1 MPSLNRLLTG
11 PCDHRDSDRTPRSC
25 ISHGPPCSQRSQYG
39 RNYKSNNIISAASHQ
54 VDDPTLK
61 EVLARLK
68 DSSQFELRKR
78 HVEDFNKRNLWRK
91 RGIALVPL
99 RYPHN
104 QFGTR

>member
-1 MPSLNRLLTG
+1 MLSEKQTWSGFENTIRV
-11 PCDHRDSDRTPRSC
+11 
-25 ISHGPPCSQRSQYG
+25 ISFYP
-39 RNYKSNNIISAASHQ
+39 NAFK

-99 RYPHN
+99 QYPHN

>member
-1 MPSLNRLLTG
+1 MIEHLA
-11 PCDHRDSDRTPRSC
+11 
-25 ISHGPPCSQRSQYG
+25 
-39 RNYKSNNIISAASHQ
+39 AASATDPLALREANMVGIIRVQSISKQYLIQ

>member
-1 MPSLNRLLTG
+1 M
-11 PCDHRDSDRTPRSC
+11 
-25 ISHGPPCSQRSQYG
+25 
-39 RNYKSNNIISAASHQ
+39 
-54 VDDPTLK
+54 DDPTLK